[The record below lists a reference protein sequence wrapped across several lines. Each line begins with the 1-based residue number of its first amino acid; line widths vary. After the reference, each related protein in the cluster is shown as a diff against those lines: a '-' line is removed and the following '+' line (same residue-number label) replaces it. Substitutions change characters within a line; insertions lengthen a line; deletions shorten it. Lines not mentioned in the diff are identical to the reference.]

1 MKRKD
6 FLCGAALLGTT
17 GTILSTLDSCSKEGA
32 AGPTVDFTIDIT
44 QTPYNAL
51 QTIGG
56 VVRKSGVIIVKDNS
70 GNIVAVAEACTHEG
84 CNVSYD
90 SGTQTFPCPCHG
102 AKFSLTGSVLNGPA
116 QTNLKKY
123 TTTLTGNMLR
133 VNG

>member
-1 MKRKD
+1 MNRKD
-6 FLCGAALLGTT
+6 FLGKAVLISSSG
-17 GTILSTLDSCSKEGA
+17 IMLSSIDGCSKESA
-32 AGPTVDFTIDIT
+32 SGPTVDFTIDIS
-44 QTPYNAL
+44 QSPYTAL
-51 QTIGG
+51 NNIGG
-56 VVRKSGVIIVKDNS
+56 VVRKSGVIIVRDNS
-70 GNIVAVAEACTHEG
+70 NNIQAVAEACTHEG
-84 CNVSYD
+84 CSINYD